1 MAIPRFIAPQRVPIR
16 EIVFGAAAVAM
27 TSLMLALPALDRFD
41 GLTLDVLHWLRD
53 RTTPQ
58 RFSAT
63 DSQAVVVAIDE
74 ETYATPPFSQGPKV
88 TWTRELGTVLD
99 GLRVAGARAVG
110 LDVIFPSTM
119 ESFARGFDRDFR
131 VALREAAK
139 QNLVVL
145 GKAQHS
151 DTPILPERGQ
161 QIAVYGQKNIR
172 ATNLNEDP
180 DGVIR
185 SVPLTFDVVSPDG
198 KALPEPSFSAELAV
212 RSGAQSVR
220 LDETGMLVSVHPL
233 ISKSGTN
240 AIALNFDRLPEAIP
254 TYSLADVYACLQ
266 QGKRDRMIELFEGK
280 TVLIGAVLD
289 VEDRKLTSSRLVGT
303 RDGSNWPA
311 RCATTAPIRETYRRD
326 TLPGVYV
333 HATAVNNLVWGDLL
347 DVPDRITQVLH
358 ALPLL
363 VISAGFTLAFPIVAA
378 SVGTLAFAVVW
389 LAIAVAA
396 FGGNVVLPLIDPVA
410 GGAFLFSVL
419 AAYRFAIADRD
430 KRQLRKSF
438 SLYLAAPV
446 VDRLVDQRERPQLG
460 GETRE
465 LTVWF
470 SDIAS
475 YSSLA
480 EGLSP
485 TDLVAFLNTY
495 LSAMTD
501 IVEENAGFVDKY
513 IGDAI
518 VAVFG
523 APLLEPI
530 PHAISSV
537 NTALQCQKKLA
548 EMQGEF
554 GLPGS
559 PIVAARIG
567 INSGEMLVGNI
578 GSRKRFNYTVM
589 GDAVNLAARLEG
601 VNKVYGTSTLVS
613 DRTVELCRGAFE
625 FREIDRVRVVGRDTP
640 VTIYEPLGE
649 SGTVDPGTQRLI
661 STYSEA
667 LELFRGKRFGDAA
680 EVFET
685 IAETDA
691 ASVAFLERCV
701 DYLADPPDEHWD
713 GVIDMTSK

>member
-1 MAIPRFIAPQRVPIR
+1 MSLPRFITPRSVPFR
-16 EIVFGAAAVAM
+16 EIAFGAAAVAI
-27 TSLMLALPALDRFD
+27 TGVILALPTLDRFD

-53 RTTPQ
+53 RATAQ
-58 RFSAT
+58 RFNAA

-88 TWTRELGTVLD
+88 TWTRELGAVLD
-99 GLRVAGARAVG
+99 GLRIAGVRAVG

-119 ESFARGFDRDFR
+119 EAFARGFDRDFR
-131 VALREAAK
+131 IALREAAK

-161 QIAVYGQKNIR
+161 QIAVYGKKNIR

-185 SVPLTFDVVSPDG
+185 SVPLTFDIASPDG
-198 KALPEPSFSAELAV
+198 KVLQEPSFSAELAV

-220 LDETGMLVSVHPL
+220 LDEEGMLVSAHTLVD
-233 ISKSGTN
+233 KSGAN
-240 AIALNFDRLPEAIP
+240 AIILNFDRLPDAIP
-254 TYSLADVYACLQ
+254 TYSLADIYACLQ
-266 QGKRDRMIELFEGK
+266 QDNRERLIELFGGK

-303 RDGSNWPA
+303 RDGSNWPP
-311 RCATTAPIRETYRRD
+311 RCATAAPVRETYNRD

-333 HATAVNNLVWGDLL
+333 HATAVNNLVRADLL
-347 DVPDRITQVLH
+347 DVPDRAAQVFY

-363 VISAGFTLAFPIVAA
+363 LIAAGVTLAFPIAA
-378 SVGTLAFAVVW
+378 AAVGTLAFVLLW
-389 LAIAVAA
+389 LGIAVIA
-396 FGGNVVLPLIDPVA
+396 FDGNVVLPLIDPVA
-410 GGAFLFSVL
+410 GGAILFSVL
-419 AAYRFAIADRD
+419 AAYRFAITDRD

-446 VDRLVDQRERPQLG
+446 VDRLVDQNERPQLG

-501 IVEENAGFVDKY
+501 IVEENVGFVDKY

-530 PHAISSV
+530 PHAISAV
-537 NTALQCQKKLA
+537 QTALQCQKKLA

-554 GLPGS
+554 GLPGA
-559 PIVAARIG
+559 PTVAARIG

-613 DRTVELCRGAFE
+613 DRTVELCQGAFE
-625 FREIDRVRVVGRDTP
+625 FREIDRIRVVGRDTP
-640 VTIYEPLGE
+640 VTIYEPLGAPE
-649 SGTVDPGTQRLI
+649 TVDPDTRKLV

-667 LELFRGKRFGDAA
+667 LELFRSRKFGDAA

-685 IAETDA
+685 IAEKDR
-691 ASVAFLERCV
+691 ASVAFLEHCV
-701 DYLADPPDEHWD
+701 DFLADPPDEHWD

>member
-1 MAIPRFIAPQRVPIR
+1 MALLRFITPQRIPFR
-16 EIVFGAAAVAM
+16 EIMFGAAAVAV
-27 TSLMLALPALDRFD
+27 TSLILALPALDRFD

-53 RTTPQ
+53 RVTAQ
-58 RFSAT
+58 RFNAT
-63 DSQAVVVAIDE
+63 GSQAVVVAIDE

-88 TWTRELGTVLD
+88 TWTRELATVLD

-119 ESFARGFDRDFR
+119 DAFTRGFDRDFR

-139 QNLVVL
+139 LNLIVL

-151 DTPILPERGQ
+151 GTPILPERGQ

-172 ATNLNEDP
+172 ATNFNEDP

-185 SVPLTFDVVSPDG
+185 SVPLTFDIASSDG
-198 KALPEPSFSAELAV
+198 KVLREPSFSAELAV

-220 LDETGMLVSVHPL
+220 LDETGMLVPAHPL
-233 ISKSGTN
+233 MGKSGIN
-240 AIALNFDRLPEAIP
+240 AIALNFDRLPDAIP
-254 TYSLADVYACLQ
+254 TYSLADIYACLQ
-266 QGKRDRMIELFEGK
+266 QGNRERLIELFGGK

-303 RDGSNWPA
+303 RDGSNWPP
-311 RCATTAPIRETYRRD
+311 RCATAAPVRQTYKRD

-333 HATAVNNLVWGDLL
+333 HATAVNNLVRADLL
-347 DVPDRITQVLH
+347 DVPDRAAQVLY

-363 VISAGFTLAFPIVAA
+363 VIAAGVTLAFPIATAA
-378 SVGTLAFAVVW
+378 VGTLAFVLLW
-389 LAIAVAA
+389 LGIAVIA

-410 GGAFLFSVL
+410 GGAILFSVL
-419 AAYRFAIADRD
+419 AAYRFAVADRD

-446 VDRLVDQRERPQLG
+446 VDRLVDQNELPQLG

-501 IVEENAGFVDKY
+501 IVEENVGFVDKY

-530 PHAISSV
+530 PHAISAV
-537 NTALQCQKKLA
+537 QTALQCQKKLA

-554 GLPGS
+554 GLPGA
-559 PIVAARIG
+559 PTVAARIG

-613 DRTVELCRGAFE
+613 DRTVELCQGAFE

-640 VTIYEPLGE
+640 VTIYEPLGAP
-649 SGTVDPGTQRLI
+649 GTVDPDTRKLI

-667 LELFRGKRFGDAA
+667 LKLFRDRKFGDAA

-685 IAETDA
+685 IADKDR
-691 ASVAFLERCV
+691 ASVAFLEHCI
-701 DYLADPPDEHWD
+701 DFLTDPPDEHWD